1 MANARPPKGATAQW
15 VSGCDLSNSASLQI
29 SVKQLSSI
37 PVEQAVSNPDA
48 HGASLAALHVLAAA
62 VFIFAADPRPEAE

>member
-1 MANARPPKGATAQW
+1 
-15 VSGCDLSNSASLQI
+15 LQI